1 MVVNRENFGGAS
13 RHLLVT
19 VWDTRSC
26 KSHVGAAR
34 RVRLRAGPVVDLGMC
49 AAPLGPLRQS
59 AGVAERPPARSGF
72 GSCMRGGFR
81 RFTPWLDLQTHCG
94 MNVGQPRKTSHH
106 ATRTFLGGTPYAGTS
121 ERPVKT
127 ESAAAHSSIAATR
140 ISTMQAPAPLIAHT
154 VVLRPGYVKLND
166 RGCERCVIQIR
177 IPKRVLATVTR
188 TDPRVC
194 RPLRNAQCAQC
205 KL

>member
-13 RHLLVT
+13 RHLWVT

-26 KSHVGAAR
+26 KSPVGAAR

-49 AAPLGPLRQS
+49 AAPLGPLRQR
-59 AGVAERPPARSGF
+59 AGVAERPSCTFRLWLVHERWLSAVYAVARCANALRHGRGPAQS
-72 GSCMRGGFR
+72 
-81 RFTPWLDLQTHCG
+81 
-94 MNVGQPRKTSHH
+94 SHH

-127 ESAAAHSSIAATR
+127 ASAAAHSSIAATR
-140 ISTMQAPAPLIAHT
+140 ISTLQAPAPLIAHT
-154 VVLRPGYVKLND
+154 VVLRAGYVKLND
-166 RGCERCVIQIR
+166 RGCERRVIQIR
-177 IPKRVLATVTR
+177 IPKRGLAMVTR

-194 RPLRNAQCAQC
+194 RPVWNAQCAQC
-205 KL
+205 LT